1 MYILESCETQ
11 KAVITKAHEKKHKN
25 LERDNNINI
34 NLNHIQNNHNFDN
47 NKTMVIQKNVM

>member
-11 KAVITKAHEKKHKN
+11 KAVITKVHEKKHKD
-25 LERDNNINI
+25 LERGNNINI

-47 NKTMVIQKNVM
+47 NKTTVIQKKVM